1 MNMLSALPD
10 STLAQARGPLRVAC
24 VGLDVL
30 HRVRLKVAVSLLMA
44 DLIQAE
50 LLDDDGQPVD
60 LLVGDADDGH
70 AQQRLLAVARE
81 GGAVLAISRSGS
93 DGNPARLAQGASVRE
108 IHQQLIRLLG
118 SFTVP
123 GPGPVAEPLP
133 GRTLFHWLARFPGQD
148 CLLHNGLVKLVVDA
162 ARQQVCL
169 LRELPLGHYAQQAVT
184 EGWSCEVLNAAELAR
199 ARADAVGYCSWET
212 LCWQVAVSID
222 TPLPAAQ
229 VPDAMRLQGWPDIA
243 VDKLPAGWLL
253 PIAGLLQ
260 RRWNLRHLGNLG
272 GIDGLDVQR
281 IAAAASWSG
290 LGLNDVQAAEPV
302 AVVPLASTGLLARI
316 ARRFGL
322 SFTPSPA
329 RH

>member
-1 MNMLSALPD
+1 MSVMSALPD
-10 STLAQARGPLRVAC
+10 SLAALPRGPLRVAC

-50 LLDDDGQPVD
+50 LVDDDGQPVD
-60 LLVGDADDGH
+60 LLVGDADDDH
-70 AQQRLLAVARE
+70 AQQRLLDVARQ
-81 GGAVLAISRSGS
+81 GGAVLAISRQGGDGS
-93 DGNPARLAQGASVRE
+93 PARLAQGASVRE
-108 IHQQLIRLLG
+108 IHQQLRGLLCV
-118 SFTVP
+118 SAVP
-123 GPGPVAEPLP
+123 RTSGEPLP
-133 GRTLFHWLARFPGQD
+133 GRTLFHWLARSPGRD
-148 CLLHNGLVKLVVDA
+148 CLLHNGLLKLVVDG

-169 LRELPLGHYAQQAVT
+169 LRELPLGQYAQQAVS
-184 EGWSCEVLNAAELAR
+184 EGWSCEVLDAAGLAA

-243 VDKLPAGWLL
+243 VDKLPADWLL

-260 RRWNLRHLGNLG
+260 RRWDLRHLGRQG

-290 LGLNDVQAAEPV
+290 LGLSEVPAAEPLV
-302 AVVPLASTGLLARI
+302 AAAPVPASGLLARI

-322 SFTPSPA
+322 SFIPSPA